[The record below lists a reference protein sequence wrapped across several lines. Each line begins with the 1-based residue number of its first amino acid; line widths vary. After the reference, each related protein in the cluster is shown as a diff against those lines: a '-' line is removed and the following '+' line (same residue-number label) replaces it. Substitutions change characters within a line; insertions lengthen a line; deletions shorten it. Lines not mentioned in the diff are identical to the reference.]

1 MISIDDCIAI
11 KSGRDEDGR
20 YWNIPSE
27 NIIVRHCR
35 MKDGHAGVAIG
46 SEVTGG
52 CRNVWVENCT
62 MDSPELDHI
71 IRIKIKC
78 HARRRSRK
86 YIYPEY

>member
-1 MISIDDCIAI
+1 MIEDCDFDTGDDCIAI

-46 SEVTGG
+46 SEVTEDAVTYG
-52 CRNVWVENCT
+52 W
-62 MDSPELDHI
+62 
-71 IRIKIKC
+71 KIVPWTVLN
-78 HARRRSRK
+78 STVLSV
-86 YIYPEY
+86 